1 MKITK
6 YAHACL
12 YLEKSSTK
20 LIIDPGA
27 FTTLPEE
34 IPYVDFIIITEEHFD
49 HFDVENIKK
58 LLSVNQNAQIYS
70 TEAVAT
76 KLADADIECESIVST
91 TEKNLGDMTV
101 TLTPTDHAVV
111 YGSSPC
117 TSLTLKV
124 NNHLYYPSDT
134 YALIP
139 DEVEVLALPT
149 SGPWFKVSESI
160 DFMKGIKS
168 EVVMPTHNALNSE
181 QGNKVT
187 HNFITNNITDT
198 REFTHLGEG
207 ESMET
212 EG

>member
-91 TEKNLGDMTV
+91 TEKNLGDMT
-101 TLTPTDHAVV
+101 
-111 YGSSPC
+111 
-117 TSLTLKV
+117 
-124 NNHLYYPSDT
+124 
-134 YALIP
+134 
-139 DEVEVLALPT
+139 
-149 SGPWFKVSESI
+149 
-160 DFMKGIKS
+160 
-168 EVVMPTHNALNSE
+168 
-181 QGNKVT
+181 
-187 HNFITNNITDT
+187 
-198 REFTHLGEG
+198 
-207 ESMET
+207 
-212 EG
+212 